1 MKINRLF
8 LYAAALVMAVSC
20 AKEAPETPKTPANG
34 NDDEEIVVP
43 PASDYA
49 VSFTAYTETPPA
61 AEPQAKATIEL
72 NGNQRPQTFWE
83 DEDKIS
89 VYSSANMSTS
99 ARSSYIFST
108 QLEKASASATFGY
121 DGEDFEGGNYIA
133 IYPHTDADRAVN
145 FTAQELSRTT
155 DSPQYNGTAYRIAQV
170 SVPTTQTLVAGG
182 FDRSAMVM
190 TAYTENPSELHF
202 KNAVALVKFNV
213 ADADVSS
220 GAIIASG
227 SVISGTF
234 RADIKSDTGEPILVD
249 YGQPVNDRVDFSTGE
264 PLSTETDYYVA
275 VRPDELNNGFKVY
288 LNNVLVKSFTIE
300 QLGSFERNKIYDLG
314 TLTIPDVVS
323 ELNLCFDFT
332 DASKM
337 TGWPTKSTWEEYE
350 TSHQF
355 TCPYEIDGTTY
366 NFISS
371 QPTGTLTNS
380 YWPYFKEETGNN
392 RVVIPNQ
399 RFLGLPVIKGY
410 KLTEVSLNVVS
421 GQESAFAIYNGV
433 EGSTVCATQNGS
445 KGSYTFNGLADAE
458 QYWLK
463 VGKKDAAI
471 SKITL
476 TYTQITE

>member
-20 AKEAPETPKTPANG
+20 GKETPETPKTPADG
-34 NDDEEIVVP
+34 R
-43 PASDYA
+43 

-133 IYPHTDADRAVN
+133 IYPHTEATRAVN
-145 FTAQELSRTT
+145 FTAKLNNET
-155 DSPQYNGTAYRIAQV
+155 DSPKYEGTAYRIAQV

-249 YGQPVNDRVDFSTGE
+249 YDQTVSDRVNFSTGE

-275 VRPDELNNGFKVY
+275 VRPDELNEGFKVY
-288 LNNVLVKSFTIE
+288 LNNVLVKSFTKE

-314 TLTIPDVVS
+314 TLTMPEATNETKTLS
-323 ELNLCFDFT
+323 FDFNQEFY
-332 DASKM
+332 
-337 TGWPTKSTWEEYE
+337 GWPTSQSTTTGNKNENLE
-350 TSHQF
+350 
-355 TCPYEIDGTTY
+355 CTY
-366 NFISS
+366 NLEGVNYTFILAN
-371 QPTGTLTNS
+371 PIDAVVKYPYCTDNS
-380 YWPYFKEETGNN
+380 LFHRKYRY
-392 RVVIPNQ
+392 
-399 RFLGLPVIKGY
+399 LGLPIIDGFT
-410 KLTEVSLNVVS
+410 LTGVTFTNASTGANTSRALGISSNIAS
-421 GQESAFAIYNGV
+421 GSGKPEFV
-433 EGSTVCATQNGS
+433 EGGELQYVS
-445 KGSYTFNGLADAE
+445 KNPGPWIYYLEGTSPE
-458 QYWLK
+458 SQYYLWCTEDTL
-463 VGKKDAAI
+463 I
-471 SKITL
+471 SNITL

>member
-20 AKEAPETPKTPANG
+20 GKETPETPKTPADG
-34 NDDEEIVVP
+34 R
-43 PASDYA
+43 

-121 DGEDFEGGNYIA
+121 DGEDFAGGNYIA
-133 IYPHTDADRAVN
+133 IYPHTETTRAVN
-145 FTAQELSRTT
+145 FTAKALTNKT
-155 DSPQYNGTAYRIAQV
+155 DSPQYEGTAYRIAKV
-170 SVPTTQTLVAGG
+170 SVPTRQTLVAGG

-220 GAIIASG
+220 GAIIASE

-234 RADIKSDTGEPILVD
+234 RADIISDTDEPILVD
-249 YGQPVNDRVDFSTGE
+249 YGQTVSDRVDFSTGD
-264 PLSTETDYYVA
+264 PLLTETDYYVA
-275 VRPDELNNGFKVY
+275 VRPDDLKNGFKVY
-288 LNNVLVKSFTIE
+288 LNRVLVKSISAE

-314 TLTIPDVVS
+314 TLSLPKDTKTLS
-323 ELNLCFDFT
+323 FDFNSLLK
-332 DASKM
+332 D
-337 TGWPTKSTWEEYE
+337 WPTE
-350 TSHQF
+350 
-355 TCPYEIDGTTY
+355 DTY
-366 NFISS
+366 K
-371 QPTGTLTNS
+371 TGTQNVNLSCTYKLEEVDYTFILANPIDPTNVK
-380 YWPYFKEETGNN
+380 YPYCTGNTLFLCKY
-392 RVVIPNQ
+392 RY
-399 RFLGLPVIKGY
+399 LGLPIIEGYTLTGVTFTNASTGANTSRALGISSTIASGENEPEFVKGGELQY
-410 KLTEVSLNVVS
+410 VSNASGPWSFYLN
-421 GQESAFAIYNGV
+421 GTSA
-433 EGSTVCATQNGS
+433 
-445 KGSYTFNGLADAE
+445 GL
-458 QYWLK
+458 QYYLWCTI
-463 VGKKDAAI
+463 DTPI
-471 SKITL
+471 SNITL

>member
-20 AKEAPETPKTPANG
+20 GKETPETPKTPADG
-34 NDDEEIVVP
+34 R
-43 PASDYA
+43 

-121 DGEDFEGGNYIA
+121 DGEDFAGGNYIA
-133 IYPHTDADRAVN
+133 IYPHTETTRAVN
-145 FTAQELSRTT
+145 FTAKALTNKT
-155 DSPQYNGTAYRIAQV
+155 DSPQYEGTAYRIAKV
-170 SVPTTQTLVAGG
+170 SVPTRQTLVAGG

-220 GAIIASG
+220 GAIIASE

-234 RADIKSDTGEPILVD
+234 RADIISDTDEPILVD
-249 YGQPVNDRVDFSTGE
+249 YGQTVSDRVDFSTGD
-264 PLSTETDYYVA
+264 PLLTETDYYVA
-275 VRPDELNNGFKVY
+275 VRPDELKDGFKVY
-288 LNNVLVKSFTIE
+288 LNNVLVKSFTKE

-337 TGWPTKSTWEEYE
+337 TEWPTKSIWDGYE

-399 RFLGLPVIKGY
+399 RFLGLPVINGY

-433 EGSTVCATQNGS
+433 EGSTVCATQTGS

-471 SKITL
+471 SNITL

>member
-20 AKEAPETPKTPANG
+20 AKETPETPKTPADG
-34 NDDEEIVVP
+34 R
-43 PASDYA
+43 

-61 AEPQAKATIEL
+61 ADPQAKATIGL

-83 DEDKIS
+83 NEDKIS

-121 DGEDFEGGNYIA
+121 DGEDFEAGNYIA
-133 IYPHTDADRAVN
+133 IYPHTEATRVVN
-145 FTAQELSRTT
+145 FTAKLNNETN
-155 DSPQYNGTAYRIAQV
+155 SPKYDGTAYRIAQV
-170 SVPTTQTLVAGG
+170 SVPTQQTLVAGG

-249 YGQPVNDRVDFSTGE
+249 YGQTVSDRVNFSTGE
-264 PLSTETDYYVA
+264 PLLTETDYYVA
-275 VRPDELNNGFKVY
+275 VRPGELKDGFKVY
-288 LNNVLVKSFTIE
+288 LNSVLVKSISAG
-300 QLGSFERNKIYDLG
+300 QLKSFERNKIYDLG
-314 TLTIPDVVS
+314 TLTMPEATVETMTLS
-323 ELNLCFDFT
+323 FDFN
-332 DASKM
+332 SQLSE
-337 TGWPTKSTWEEYE
+337 WPTKVTSTQGTNNENLSCIYE
-350 TSHQF
+350 LDGVDYTFILANPKDASVKY
-355 TCPYEIDGTTY
+355 PYC
-366 NFISS
+366 
-371 QPTGTLTNS
+371 
-380 YWPYFKEETGNN
+380 TGNTLFHCKY
-392 RVVIPNQ
+392 RY
-399 RFLGLPVIKGY
+399 LGLPIIDGFT
-410 KLTEVSLNVVS
+410 LTGVAFTNVSS
-421 GQESAFAIYNGV
+421 GANDDRALGISSNIASGTGKPEFV
-433 EGSTVCATQNGS
+433 EGGNLLYVSNNPGPWIYSLEGTS
-445 KGSYTFNGLADAE
+445 AE
-458 QYWLK
+458 SQYYLWCTI
-463 VGKKDAAI
+463 DTPI
-471 SKITL
+471 SNITL